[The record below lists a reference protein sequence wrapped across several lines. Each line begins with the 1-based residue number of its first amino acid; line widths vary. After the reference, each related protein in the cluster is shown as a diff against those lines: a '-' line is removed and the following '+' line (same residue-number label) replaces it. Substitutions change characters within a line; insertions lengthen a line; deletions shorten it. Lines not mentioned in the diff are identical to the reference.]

1 MRPEICEKNGKLV
14 PVIELKTLEQYIQEP
29 FGNGQF
35 KIARSINR
43 DTFILQYR
51 STTSGKILGT
61 AELTS
66 FVNEAKERFIL
77 LYSSNIS
84 GTREAF
90 ISLFQDIAGKMIPAS
105 CQEELPLFILFDK
118 DFGKKIDSNSMTDD

>member
-1 MRPEICEKNGKLV
+1 V
-14 PVIELKTLEQYIQEP
+14 PVIELKTFQEYIQEP

-43 DTFILQYR
+43 DSFILQYR

-61 AELTS
+61 AELTA

-77 LYSSNIS
+77 LYSSNMS

-90 ISLFQDIAGKMIPAS
+90 ISLFQEIGGKMIPAS
-105 CQEELPLFILFDK
+105 CSEGLPFFTLFDR
-118 DFGKKIDSNSMTDD
+118 

>member
-1 MRPEICEKNGKLV
+1 M

-35 KIARSINR
+35 KITRSINR
-43 DTFILQYR
+43 DTFLLQYK
-51 STTSGKILGT
+51 STNSGKILGT
-61 AELTS
+61 AELTT
-66 FVNEAKERFIL
+66 FMNEYKERFIL

-90 ISLFQDIAGKMIPAS
+90 VSLFQEIGGKMIPAS
-105 CQEELPLFILFDK
+105 CQEGLPFFTLFTK
-118 DFGKKIDSNSMTDD
+118 DPGNETYFKSDADD